1 MGPSC
6 APVTRCHRFSV
17 VSISLQEAA
26 KGLQEVEE
34 IPDFFRRADGKMG
47 KRSGYGQKLGVH
59 GIKMEYSI
67 NKYSCKVVPQI
78 VGSVEIDWVDL
89 VLVIIT
95 SSQFNGCPAS
105 SRPTMTHRI
114 WLRVLLALLLK
125 GGTFATRTAP
135 PRRKRCRATG
145 LLQVAWC
152 WRNVPWLK

>member
-6 APVTRCHRFSV
+6 APVTRSHRFSV

-34 IPDFFRRADGKMG
+34 IPDFFRCADGKME
-47 KRSGYGQKLGVH
+47 KRFRFCQKLGVH

-67 NKYSCKVVPQI
+67 NSCKVVPQI
-78 VGSVEIDWVDL
+78 VGSVEIAWVDL
-89 VLVIIT
+89 ALVIIT
-95 SSQFNGCPAS
+95 SSRFNGCPAS

-114 WLRVLLALLLK
+114 WLRVLLAFLLK
-125 GGTFATRTAP
+125 GGTFAARTAP

-145 LLQVAWC
+145 LLEVAWC